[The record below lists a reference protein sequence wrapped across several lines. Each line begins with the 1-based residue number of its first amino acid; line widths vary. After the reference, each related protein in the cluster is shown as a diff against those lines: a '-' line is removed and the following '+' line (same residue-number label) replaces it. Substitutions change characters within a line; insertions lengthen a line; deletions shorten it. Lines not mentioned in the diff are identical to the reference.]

1 MSDKFLDEPKKFKRR
16 GEHRVRLTIS
26 YDGTEF
32 AGWQRQNNATSVQA
46 VLEKALSEITG
57 EPILIQGAGRTDSG
71 VHAVGQVAHFD
82 MDRHPDTVNLTYGLR
97 GFLPPSIVVKEAFHA
112 PNDFH
117 AMSSSIKKT
126 YHYVV
131 LNREVPSALRF
142 RYSYHR
148 RNPLDIDFLNEASEF
163 LLGKQDFK
171 AFQSVGTEVKSTI
184 REIFEANWKRQS
196 EDTVEFTITGNGFL
210 KQMVRNIVGT
220 LIEMN
225 QEKESPKRINAILE
239 TLDRRKAGP
248 TAPPQGLYLTRV
260 YYPQA
265 LDNQCRK
272 L

>member
-1 MSDKFLDEPKKFKRR
+1 MSEEIIEPKKYKRR
-16 GEHRVRLTIS
+16 GEHRVRLLVS

-32 AGWQRQNNATSVQA
+32 AGWQRQTNATSVQA
-46 VLEKALSEITG
+46 VLEQALSKIAG
-57 EPILIQGAGRTDSG
+57 EEILIQGAGRTDSG

-82 MDRHPDTVNLTYGLR
+82 MDRHPDTVNFTYGLR

-126 YHYVV
+126 YTYVV
-131 LNREVPSALRF
+131 LNRQAPSALRF
-142 RYSYHR
+142 RYTYHR
-148 RNPLDIDFLNEASEF
+148 RNLIDLDYMNEATQF

-171 AFQSVGTEVKSTI
+171 SFQSAGTKVNSTI
-184 REIFEANWKRQS
+184 REILAAEWRRQS
-196 EDTVEFTITGNGFL
+196 DDTVEFVITGNGFL

-220 LIEMN
+220 LIELH
-225 QEKESPKRINAILE
+225 QEKESPKRIKEILG

-260 YYPQA
+260 YYPPD